1 MKVLV
6 IGAVGMICRKFLE
19 WLADDGA
26 LGGGKI
32 EVARCVDIVG
42 PAPRAASIIRAYIED
57 GHVGA
62 VV

>member
-1 MKVLV
+1 LKVLV
-6 IGAVGMICRKFLE
+6 IGAAGMNGRKFME

-32 EVARCVDIVG
+32 EVARCVDIVA

-57 GHVGA
+57 EHVGA